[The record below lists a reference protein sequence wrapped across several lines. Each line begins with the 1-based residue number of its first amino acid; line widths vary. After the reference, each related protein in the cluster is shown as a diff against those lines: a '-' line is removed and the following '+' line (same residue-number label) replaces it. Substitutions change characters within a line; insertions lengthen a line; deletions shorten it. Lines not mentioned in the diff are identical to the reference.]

1 MSVMRVSITV
11 MLLAASAHAEPD
23 PCTAAKLGLTK
34 VTQVAPRI
42 VGPTCQI
49 RSEDGVIDKAKL
61 RKTFP
66 SVQKPGEPGY
76 GSSELT
82 LAISNDKELAAA
94 VTCDGALPAID
105 FKRDR
110 AWVIVSD
117 HLRAGSSVIAHGF
130 DDGKKLVLAERTEEG
145 CPGGAAYTYDR
156 MLVTTIVV
164 APADRAIERRTCG
177 LPEPP
182 CPRNVK

>member
-1 MSVMRVSITV
+1 MRTSLVLVLLTGSVH
-11 MLLAASAHAEPD
+11 AAPD
-23 PCTAAKLGLTK
+23 PCTAAKLGLAK

-42 VGPTCQI
+42 VGPTCHI
-49 RSEDGVIDKAKL
+49 RSADGIIDKARL

-66 SVQKPGEPGY
+66 SVEKPGDPSY

-82 LAISNDKELAAA
+82 LAVSNAKELAAA

-105 FKRDR
+105 FKTDR

-117 HLRAGSSVIAHGF
+117 HLRAGSSDISRGF
-130 DDGKKLVLAERTEEG
+130 DDGKTLVLAERTFAG
-145 CPGGAAYTYDR
+145 CPGGAVYTYDR
-156 MLVTTIVV
+156 LLVTTIVL
-164 APADRAIERRTCG
+164 APAGRAVERRTCS

>member
-1 MSVMRVSITV
+1 MMRTAIVLVVLS
-11 MLLAASAHAEPD
+11 ASAHADPD

-42 VGPTCQI
+42 VGPTCHI
-49 RSEDGVIDKAKL
+49 RSEDGIIDKAKL

-66 SVQKPGEPGY
+66 AVEKPGDPGY

-82 LAISNDKELAAA
+82 LAIANAKELAAA
-94 VTCDGALPAID
+94 VTCEGALPAID
-105 FKRDR
+105 FKTDR
-110 AWVIVSD
+110 AWVIVSE
-117 HLRAGSSVIAHGF
+117 HLRAGSSDIARGF
-130 DDGKKLVLAERTEEG
+130 DDGKTLVLAERTYEG

-156 MLVTTIVV
+156 TLVTTIVV
-164 APADRAIERRTCG
+164 APAGRAVERRTCS